1 MEITM
6 ALPPPPPPSISP
18 DQMTLLRIVATMAW
32 SDGNLAEEEVDVML
46 TRFSQLFA
54 SGGQQQALREELRDY
69 LMQNIPLEEL
79 VPQLNDP
86 AEKELVLKL
95 GYQVISA
102 SARTPE
108 EAKINPEEAQA
119 YEKLIGLLNLPAD
132 RVAEIEQEAAQANLE
147 GGDLVYHMTE
157 KLRSFMQAQ

>member
-1 MEITM
+1 M

-18 DQMTLLRIVATMAW
+18 DQMTLLRIVSTMAW

-46 TRFSQLFA
+46 TQFSQLFA
-54 SGGQQQALREELRDY
+54 SGGKQEALREELRDY

-79 VPQLNDP
+79 VPQLSSS

-102 SARTPE
+102 SARTPA
-108 EAKINPEEAQA
+108 EAKINQAEARA
-119 YEKLIGLLNLPAD
+119 YRKLIDLLDVPDN
-132 RVAEIEQEAAQANLE
+132 RVAAIEQEAAQANLE
-147 GGDLVYHMTE
+147 GGDLINHMTE
-157 KLRSFMQAQ
+157 ELRSFMQGQ

>member
-1 MEITM
+1 
-6 ALPPPPPPSISP
+6 
-18 DQMTLLRIVATMAW
+18 MTLLRIVSTMAW

-46 TRFSQLFA
+46 TQFSQLFA
-54 SGGQQQALREELRDY
+54 SGGQQEALREELRDY

-79 VPQLNDP
+79 VPQLSSP

-108 EAKINPEEAQA
+108 EAQINQEEAQA
-119 YEKLIGLLNLPAD
+119 YRKLIGLLDLPD
-132 RVAEIEQEAAQANLE
+132 NRVAEIERESAQASLE
-147 GGDLVYHMTE
+147 GGDLVNHMTAE
-157 KLRSFMQAQ
+157 LRSFMQEQ